1 MEFKLEQLTLEEVNI
16 ILDTL
21 SELPYKV
28 SFNLISKVQH
38 QANKQLSES
47 KKNKMEEIENES

>member
-47 KKNKMEEIENES
+47 KKNKMEEIENE

>member
-28 SFNLISKVQH
+28 SFNLISKIQH

>member
-28 SFNLISKVQH
+28 SFNLISKIQH

-47 KKNKMEEIENES
+47 KNNKMEEIENES